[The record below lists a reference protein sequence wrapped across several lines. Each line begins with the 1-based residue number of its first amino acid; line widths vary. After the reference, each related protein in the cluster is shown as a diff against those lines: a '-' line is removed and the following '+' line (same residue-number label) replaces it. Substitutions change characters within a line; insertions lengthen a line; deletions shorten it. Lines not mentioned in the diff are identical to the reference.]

1 MSKSPTTTEI
11 RSAEPAGADL
21 PPLALPPIHPGE
33 ILRDELDE
41 LALSANALARA
52 IDVPT
57 NRVTEILDGA
67 RGISAD
73 TALRLARYFGTSAR
87 LWMNLQT
94 SYDLAIA
101 EQERGEAIADR
112 DRPHAA

>member
-1 MSKSPTTTEI
+1 MSKSPTITET

-21 PPLALPPIHPGE
+21 PPLELPPIHPGE
-33 ILRDELDE
+33 ILRDELE
-41 LALSANALARA
+41 SLALSANALARA

-57 NRVTEILDGA
+57 NRVTEILNGA

-87 LWMNLQT
+87 FWMNLQT

-101 EQERGEAIADR
+101 EQERGAAIADR
-112 DRPHAA
+112 VRPHAA